1 MQRST
6 IILPVTILITLL
18 ASCCNSDN
26 QFPKPSGY
34 FRIDLPEQNYARF
47 DTTFPYSFEYS
58 KSARIVFDNYTQK
71 EPYWLNIYYPDFRAT
86 LHLSYKD
93 LRRYDLYNLQE
104 DARSF
109 VFHHA
114 SKAHGIRESVV
125 SLPQIAVFGKV
136 YFIEGK
142 DAASPFQFYVT
153 DSINHFIRG
162 ALYFNLKP
170 NNDSLRPV
178 INHIVSDT
186 DIMLSSIKWRY

>member
-1 MQRST
+1 MLRSN
-6 IILPVTILITLL
+6 IILPVAILLMLL
-18 ASCCNSDN
+18 VSCSNNDN
-26 QFPKPSGY
+26 QLPKPSGY
-34 FRIDLPEQNYARF
+34 FRIDLPEPNYVRF
-47 DTTFPYSFEYS
+47 DTTFPYSFDYS
-58 KSARIVFDNYTQK
+58 KNARIIFNNYTQQ

-86 LHLSYKD
+86 LYLSYKD
-93 LRRYDLYNLQE
+93 LKRYDLYSLQE

-114 SKAHGIRESVV
+114 SMAYGIRESLVF
-125 SLPQIAVFGKV
+125 LPQIEVFGKV

-170 NNDSLRPV
+170 NNDSLKPV
-178 INHIVSDT
+178 ISHIVTDV
-186 DIMLSSIKWRY
+186 DIMLSSIKWKH